1 MGASWNPT
9 ARVMT
14 FECGCVSASSRV
26 ICPASTSSCTI
37 EWSTVSCSS
46 TPPTRRYTRESPML
60 KTIHAGSSAIA
71 PSAAPVTV
79 VPLPSSVTPAP
90 GPMSCTASRSDWSI
104 SGVPTSVLPPCS
116 ASRVT
121 TAALAKSPAACP
133 PMPSATAKTG
143 AWAMKLSSLTS
154 RRRPVSVSAAQE
166 RVISVPSGRET
177 RWRALPLPICVT
189 WSACCLLGSLD
200 RSSGGGEDLDDRT
213 VSEVDAAARRDD
225 EGFPRPHP
233 PDAGRAAHD
242 GAVRRAQIG
251 RDEAGPLEPE
261 LQVSARDDRLRRV
274 DDDELGLRPCQ
285 AGDPRRHRPTT
296 DEHRSGEDPLGTAD
310 DPESWPGGRQRVDR
324 SPACGG
330 SIGRRNRDTV
340 VRGGPLEARRDLV
353 GRTRSVGR

>member
-79 VPLPSSVTPAP
+79 VPLPSS
-90 GPMSCTASRSDWSI
+90 
-104 SGVPTSVLPPCS
+104 
-116 ASRVT
+116 VT